1 MHIHGLFGFCF
12 QGEAHRFLEGHARV
26 AALAPCRWGRAPGPR
41 GVSHGH
47 GASAEGWGTPPGGR
61 KHGRED
67 EATAPTPWISMDPH
81 GPWPSHAID
90 AMDAMDAIE
99 KVTGNSVN
107 IRKLEMLMD
116 PIGDQQG
123 WEGCR
128 SFPLKPLQEAD
139 SAFRRCEPQLR
150 VCHLPAKTGGGA
162 GLQAAVSRWQR
173 YLGANVSN
181 KTGSCPLPALANS
194 LQVFELPSSLKWRS
208 QNKLQKQVHQVP
220 SIF

>member
-1 MHIHGLFGFCF
+1 MDIHG
-12 QGEAHRFLEGHARV
+12 
-26 AALAPCRWGRAPGPR
+26 
-41 GVSHGH
+41 S
-47 GASAEGWGTPPGGR
+47 
-61 KHGRED
+61 
-67 EATAPTPWISMDPH
+67 PWP
-81 GPWPSHAID
+81 PSHAI
-90 AMDAMDAIE
+90 DAIE

-162 GLQAAVSRWQR
+162 GLQAAVSR
-173 YLGANVSN
+173 
-181 KTGSCPLPALANS
+181 
-194 LQVFELPSSLKWRS
+194 
-208 QNKLQKQVHQVP
+208 
-220 SIF
+220 